1 MNNFTTRT
9 ITGAVFVILIIG
21 SVILN
26 HWVFSALFLL
36 ISLGGY
42 WEFTRLARALNGRPP
57 VLAGM
62 LVAGLVYSLI
72 TFWNYGLLPDY
83 SLYFLLL
90 VPVIILSIELY
101 RKSDTSLTNI
111 AMCLMGIVWV
121 VIPLSLLSGF
131 YNLAEEHKWRETGL
145 LLGFFLILWIYDS
158 GAYIFG
164 SIFGKH
170 RMLERISPKK
180 SWEGFAGGTLAGLLI
195 AYLVSASFT
204 EFEVWEWMLIGIS
217 IVIFGTIGDL
227 TESMFKRNA
236 GVKDSGK
243 ILPGHGGILDRFDA
257 VLVAAPIVYILV
269 RLLRFVN

>member
-1 MNNFTTRT
+1 VNNFALRT
-9 ITGAVFVILIIG
+9 ITGALFVILIVG
-21 SVILN
+21 SVIVN
-26 HWVFSALFLL
+26 HWIFAALFM
-36 ISLGGY
+36 IVALGGY
-42 WEFTRLARALNGRPP
+42 WEYTRLSRAMGAYQS
-57 VLAGM
+57 VF
-62 LVAGLVYSLI
+62 AGLLVSALTYALI
-72 TFWNYGLLPDY
+72 SCWNFGVLSDN

-90 VPVIILSIELY
+90 IPVILVSAELS
-101 RKSDTSLTNI
+101 RKSSTALTNVG
-111 AMCLMGIVWV
+111 MSLFGIIWIV
-121 VIPLSLLSGF
+121 VPLALLSGF
-131 YNLAEEHKWRETGL
+131 FNLAEEHKWRETGL

-164 SIFGKH
+164 SLFGKH

-195 AYLVSASFT
+195 AFIISASFT
-204 EFEVWEWMLIGIS
+204 EFTLTEWLLIGVS

-257 VLVAAPIVYILV
+257 VFIAAPVVYILI
-269 RLLRFVN
+269 RLLRLLN

>member
-9 ITGAVFVILIIG
+9 ITGAVFVIIIIG

-36 ISLGGY
+36 IALGGY
-42 WEFTRLARALNGRPP
+42 REFTKLARALNSRPP

-62 LVAGLVYSLI
+62 LVSGLVYTML
-72 TFWNYGLLPDY
+72 TFWNYGIIPDY
-83 SLYFLLL
+83 SLYFLFL
-90 VPVIILSIELY
+90 VPVIVLIIELY
-101 RKSDTSLTNI
+101 RKSETSLTNV
-111 AMCLMGIVWV
+111 AMCLLGIAWIV
-121 VIPLSLLSGF
+121 VPLALLSGF

-145 LLGFFLILWIYDS
+145 LLGFFLILWMYDS

-164 SIFGKH
+164 SVFGKH

-180 SWEGFAGGTLAGLLI
+180 SWEGFAGGTLVGLLI
-195 AYLVSASFT
+195 AYIVSASFT
-204 EFEVWEWMLIGIS
+204 EFSILEWLLIGIS
-217 IVIFGTIGDL
+217 IVIFGTLGDL
-227 TESMFKRNA
+227 AESMFKRNA
-236 GVKDSGK
+236 GVKDSGR

-257 VLVAAPIVYILV
+257 VLVAAPVVYILV